1 MKLTGSYQVAAT
13 AEKVWN
19 ALTDPVS
26 LSGCIPGCDGLEPAG
41 QDEYTTTMTVG
52 VGPVKGSYNAK
63 ISMRDKDPNRS
74 FRLMIDGSGNMGFVK
89 GEATITLDEQEGLT
103 TIGVD
108 SDAQIGGP
116 VARVGQRLMESVGRM
131 IMDNFFKCLRES
143 IE

>member
-1 MKLTGSYQVAAT
+1 MKLTGSYEVAAA

-26 LSGCIPGCDGLEPAG
+26 LSGCIPGCDGLEPVG
-41 QDEYTTTMTVG
+41 QDDYTATMTVG
-52 VGPVKGSYNAK
+52 VGPVKGTYNAK
-63 ISMRDKDPNRS
+63 ISMLDKDPNRS
-74 FRLMIDGSGNMGFVK
+74 FRLVIEGSGNMGFVN

-116 VARVGQRLMESVGRM
+116 VARVGQRLMESVARM